1 MSRGAE
7 SSGGGSSSGNQQPE
21 TELDPFFNCRR
32 IDRDTVGLTVLVPG
46 GFIIKEEFNPGE
58 LFYNIKEKIFTV
70 VTRWPLPSD
79 ATKWLEKDLYQDR
92 IWKRI
97 RDENCFKHLKLKKKS
112 DPNELRE
119 IRKSDLRFRGVKTN
133 SSELYEFSEHE
144 ENLSLAQ
151 MQLFSFQ
158 LRFRPV
164 PKYSFSIGLDPSSLE
179 PFC

>member
-46 GFIIKEEFNPGE
+46 GFIIKEEFSPGE
-58 LFYNIKEKIFTV
+58 LFYNIK
-70 VTRWPLPSD
+70 
-79 ATKWLEKDLYQDR
+79 DR

-133 SSELYEFSEHE
+133 SSELYEFSEHD

-158 LRFRPV
+158 LRLRLVTEILHFYWL
-164 PKYSFSIGLDPSSLE
+164 KAQ
-179 PFC
+179 FC

>member
-1 MSRGAE
+1 MPLRNVVFSNAIVLGIQDMMTFL
-7 SSGGGSSSGNQQPE
+7 SGILLQ
-21 TELDPFFNCRR
+21 
-32 IDRDTVGLTVLVPG
+32 IWIKRDL
-46 GFIIKEEFNPGE
+46 
-58 LFYNIKEKIFTV
+58 
-70 VTRWPLPSD
+70 S
-79 ATKWLEKDLYQDR
+79 QDR

-133 SSELYEFSEHE
+133 SSELYEFSEHD

-158 LRFRPV
+158 LRLRMV
-164 PKYSFSIGLDPSSLE
+164 SKISFSSGLYSTLTSSPSPDVTSCGAQNSMSFFE
-179 PFC
+179 SIFFVNPSKFFNFQRKTR

>member
-1 MSRGAE
+1 MER
-7 SSGGGSSSGNQQPE
+7 
-21 TELDPFFNCRR
+21 
-32 IDRDTVGLTVLVPG
+32 
-46 GFIIKEEFNPGE
+46 
-58 LFYNIKEKIFTV
+58 
-70 VTRWPLPSD
+70 
-79 ATKWLEKDLYQDR
+79 DLYQDR

-133 SSELYEFSEHE
+133 SSELYEFSEHD

-158 LRFRPV
+158 LRLRMVSKNLVFIRHLQYIDVLAV
-164 PKYSFSIGLDPSSLE
+164 PGRHVLRSPEFDELFESIIL
-179 PFC
+179 